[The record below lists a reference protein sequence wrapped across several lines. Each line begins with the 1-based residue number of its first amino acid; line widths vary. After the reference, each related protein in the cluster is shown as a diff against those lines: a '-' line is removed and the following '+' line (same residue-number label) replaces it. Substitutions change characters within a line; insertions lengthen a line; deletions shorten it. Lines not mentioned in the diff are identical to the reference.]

1 MAPIAGNI
9 IFQKL
14 QKQKQNMDDILKKIK
29 YEHDSVFK
37 EEKEDKFPPEFI
49 NENQKPPDWY

>member
-29 YEHDSVFK
+29 YEHDPVFK

-49 NENQKPPDWY
+49 ETLKH